1 MTAPVRI
8 QQLARIVG
16 GEMLYPPLHPVYAT
30 SFSIDTRTLKK
41 GDVFVAVKG
50 PHFNGND
57 FVEKA
62 FLKGACCAI
71 VSRLRWHLKARRE
84 EETELGP
91 GPLVAV
97 SDTTQ
102 ALAKLGAYFR
112 RKLRAAVIA
121 VTGSIGKTATRKM
134 LASVLARA
142 GKTCQ
147 SRSNYN
153 NVYGVPL
160 SIFEARPDCEYLVL
174 ELGMNAKG
182 EIAQLADICQPDYG
196 VVTNVSTCHTEFF
209 ESLDD
214 VADAKAELFGR
225 LPEDGAIFVNAD
237 DGRLVSRGHLARCK
251 VVGFGFSAG
260 EFRGN
265 NLRSLGE
272 HGTAFDVVYGGES
285 HSFRCPLLGAH
296 NVKNALAAI
305 AVGRHLGMSWDAI
318 AEGLAQTSPMPHRL
332 DLLSSRDGRFRLLDD
347 SYNSSPAA
355 VRAAIDTLLV
365 LRGDLD
371 PTRPVI
377 LVLADMLELGRLSES
392 EHYKVG
398 VYIGSRPIDQL
409 FLMGPLSQHIARGAC
424 DTGMAP
430 ERIHHCQSIYDLQVA
445 LDEVQGKAWVL
456 VKGSRAWALDRLVE
470 RLCGESRQ
478 KVLNG

>member
-1 MTAPVRI
+1 MTSPVQI

-16 GEMLYPPLHPVYAT
+16 GQMLYPPLHPIYVT
-30 SFSIDTRTLKK
+30 SFSIDTRTLKQ
-41 GDVFVAVKG
+41 GDVFVAIKG

-71 VSRLRWHLKARRE
+71 VSRLRWHLKAKRQE
-84 EETELGP
+84 IAELGP
-91 GPLVAV
+91 GPLIAV

-102 ALAKLGAYFR
+102 ALAKLGTYFR
-112 RKLRAAVIA
+112 RKLRAKVIA
-121 VTGSIGKTATRKM
+121 VTGSIGKTATREM
-134 LASVLARA
+134 LAAVLGRS
-142 GKTCQ
+142 GKTYQ

-160 SIFEARPDCEYLVL
+160 SIFEARPDCEYLVV

-214 VADAKAELFGR
+214 VADTKAELFEK
-225 LPEDGAIFVNAD
+225 LPEKGALFVNAD
-237 DGRLVSRGHLARCK
+237 DSRLESRTHLAKCK
-251 VVGFGFSAG
+251 VVGFGLSAG
-260 EFRGN
+260 EFRGD

-272 HGTAFDVVYGGES
+272 NGTAFEVFYGGES
-285 HSFRCPLLGAH
+285 HSLRCPLLGAH
-296 NVKNALAAI
+296 NVKNALAAV

-318 AEGLAQTSPMPHRL
+318 VAGLADTSSLPHRVNL
-332 DLLSSRDGRFRLLDD
+332 VGSRDGRLRVLDD

-365 LRGDLD
+365 LRGDVD
-371 PTRPVI
+371 PARSVI
-377 LVLADMLELGRLSES
+377 LVLGDMLELGRLSES

-398 VYIGSRPIDQL
+398 VYVGSRPIDQL
-409 FLMGPLSQHIARGAC
+409 FLLGPLSKHTARGAC
-424 DTGMAP
+424 DSGMAP
-430 ERIHHCQSIYDLQVA
+430 ERIHHCQSIYDLKSA
-445 LDEVQGKAWVL
+445 LDEVQDGAWVL
-456 VKGSRAWALDRLVE
+456 VKGSRAWALDRLVD

-478 KVLNG
+478 KVLIR